1 MAIRMSASAVYR
13 DPADAA
19 RAEAMVR
26 ALVPEGCEINDIAQR
41 DTSAVPGDPM
51 AQAGYFAVTWDWPSD

>member
-1 MAIRMSASAVYR
+1 MSAAAQYA

-26 ALVPEGCEINDIAQR
+26 ALLPEGCEISNTNSIEAGARQQGFFGIAWSWPAQTNR
-41 DTSAVPGDPM
+41 DEA
-51 AQAGYFAVTWDWPSD
+51 